1 MDLEAVK
8 INQAGSVQWTKISA
22 MACFVVAGLVLAGSL
37 LPGVGSKTPDSA
49 VVPAPALER

>member
-1 MDLEAVK
+1 MDLEAAK

-37 LPGVGSKTPDSA
+37 LPGLGSKAPDNTM
-49 VVPAPALER
+49 VPAAALER